1 MGRKTGRAELD
12 EHALGVNTSEIE
24 APFVLDK
31 RSKDEVL
38 AEIREKIKVIPGV
51 NIEIGTP
58 ITHRINAMLSGS
70 RVNIAIKLF
79 GTDLNRMYEIGN
91 QIKNSIQNIEGVADL
106 NVEQQ
111 VERPQL
117 KIEPKR
123 EMLAKYGVTLPQFA
137 DIVNVML
144 GGEAVSQVYEEN
156 KSFDLTLKVNDSS
169 RENAERIRKLIVDA
183 NGRKVSLENIANV
196 VSSMGPNT
204 ISRENVARK
213 LVISANVADRDLRG
227 VVNDIQKKVDSDRML
242 GIQFDTLFEDDLYMK
257 IGASAIAAADQIRDT
272 LTKCGYRLFL
282 DSPTNQVF
290 IVMENEAAA
299 QLARKAEITLW
310 EKYDDTHTMVRF
322 VTDWATQQRDVD
334 MLVEILEQECNPT
347 LACVS

>member
-1 MGRKTGRAELD
+1 
-12 EHALGVNTSEIE
+12 
-24 APFVLDK
+24 
-31 RSKDEVL
+31 
-38 AEIREKIKVIPGV
+38 
-51 NIEIGTP
+51 
-58 ITHRINAMLSGS
+58 
-70 RVNIAIKLF
+70 
-79 GTDLNRMYEIGN
+79 MYEIGN

-227 VVNDIQKKVDSDRML
+227 VVNDIQKKSIVKS
-242 GIQFDTLFEDDLYMK
+242 
-257 IGASAIAAADQIRDT
+257 S
-272 LTKCGYRLFL
+272 YRK
-282 DSPTNQVF
+282 D
-290 IVMENEAAA
+290 
-299 QLARKAEITLW
+299 ITLNMADNLKVSRLLHASSLLPPYFLYW
-310 EKYDDTHTMVRF
+310 SSSCSYSRNSKVRPSH
-322 VTDWATQQRDVD
+322 W
-334 MLVEILEQECNPT
+334 
-347 LACVS
+347 